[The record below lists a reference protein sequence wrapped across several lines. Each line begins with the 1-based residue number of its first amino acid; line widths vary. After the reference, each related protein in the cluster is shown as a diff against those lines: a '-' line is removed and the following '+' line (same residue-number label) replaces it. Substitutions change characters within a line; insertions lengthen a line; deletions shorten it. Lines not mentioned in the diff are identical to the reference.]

1 METSVINRKI
11 IKVPIDKVWNA
22 FTHEGKLQYRITL
35 IQKGIE
41 ILKDPGEGF
50 SEQSF
55 TQGWNEI
62 TGQSLKPYPENQ

>member
-11 IKVPIDKVWNA
+11 IRVPIDKVRNA
-22 FTHEGKLQYRITL
+22 FTHENKLKYRITL
-35 IQKGIE
+35 IQEGIE
-41 ILKDPGEGF
+41 ILKNPGEGF

-62 TGQSLKPYPENQ
+62 TGQSLRSYPDNQ